1 MIRKSNKFDKE
12 EVIGLMKMF
21 KSESDIISL
30 QKLDNEDLWSRMF
43 DSMNAG
49 AGIIFLEEGKGLIMG
64 MVVPSIWCDKTFS
77 LHELAW
83 YVKPEYRDTSIG
95 YRLFKAF
102 INYGEQLKL
111 AGRIS
116 SLVMGIMHNSPNI
129 NYGKYGFEKMEETWI
144 KEL

>member
-43 DSMNAG
+43 DSMNVG

-95 YRLFKAF
+95 YRLFKTF
-102 INYGEQLKL
+102 TNYGEQLKL
-111 AGRIS
+111 DGRIS
-116 SLVMGIMHNSPNI
+116 SLIMGIMKNSPNL
-129 NYGKYGFEKMEETWI
+129 NYSKYGFEKMEETWI